1 MAYDNK
7 GGSGGKG
14 RTPGKP
20 FEKKPYGNKEGGER
34 KPYNKSGGD
43 RKPYNKSGNDER
55 KPYDGERKPYNR
67 DGGERKPYDGERKP
81 YYKGDGE
88 RKPYNRD
95 GGERKPYDGERKPY
109 YKGDGER
116 KPYNRDGGERKPYD
130 GERKPYYKGDGER
143 KPYNRDGGE
152 RKPYDGERKPY
163 NRDGGERKPYDGERK
178 PYNRDGGERKPYDG
192 ERKPYNRDG
201 GERKPYDGE
210 RKPYNRDGGERKPYD
225 GERKPYYKGVYN
237 ADRQDKPNRGNG
249 EGDAAKGYK
258 KGYPKPVREAEPEP
272 APQAAPLVDELPY
285 LVMGR
290 NAVKEA
296 LRSGR
301 SIDRILVNK
310 EQDGSLRELV
320 GMARDRNVQLREMDK
335 AKLDELCMPF
345 GHGNRPGNHQ
355 GIVAQ
360 VPGVE
365 YCDISDILAVAKEKG
380 EPPFIILLDGV
391 EDPHNLGSILR
402 SAECAGAHGV
412 IIPKRRSA
420 GVTAAACK
428 ASAGAVE
435 YIKVA
440 RVSNLVGAMERIKDE
455 GVWLF
460 GADMTGKPMAG
471 ADMKGAVGLVIGG
484 EGSGLSQL
492 VREKCDFLVSIPMFG
507 NLESLN
513 AAVAAAILMF
523 EKKRQ
528 G

>member
-1 MAYDNK
+1 MSGDNAHW
-7 GGSGGKG
+7 
-14 RTPGKP
+14 RD
-20 FEKKPYGNKEGGER
+20 KPYRKDGEGFDKQT
-34 KPYNKSGGD
+34 KPYSRDGEDERRPNRKEAEGPANKS
-43 RKPYNKSGNDER
+43 
-55 KPYDGERKPYNR
+55 
-67 DGGERKPYDGERKP
+67 
-81 YYKGDGE
+81 
-88 RKPYNRD
+88 
-95 GGERKPYDGERKPY
+95 
-109 YKGDGER
+109 
-116 KPYNRDGGERKPYD
+116 
-130 GERKPYYKGDGER
+130 
-143 KPYNRDGGE
+143 
-152 RKPYDGERKPY
+152 
-163 NRDGGERKPYDGERK
+163 
-178 PYNRDGGERKPYDG
+178 
-192 ERKPYNRDG
+192 
-201 GERKPYDGE
+201 
-210 RKPYNRDGGERKPYD
+210 
-225 GERKPYYKGVYN
+225 
-237 ADRQDKPNRGNG
+237 
-249 EGDAAKGYK
+249 YK
-258 KGYPKPVREAEPEP
+258 KGYPKQGREVEPQA
-272 APQAAPLVDELPY
+272 APQAAPLADELPY

-310 EQDGSLRELV
+310 EQDGSLRELI
-320 GMARDRNVQLREMDK
+320 GMARDRNVQIREVEK
-335 AKLDELCMPF
+335 SKLDEMCMPF

-365 YCDISDILAVAKEKG
+365 YCDISDILSVAKEKG

-440 RVSNLVGAMERIKDE
+440 RVSNLVGAMERLKDE

-460 GADMTGKPMAG
+460 GADMAGKPMTG
-471 ADMKGAVGLVIGG
+471 ADMKGAAGLVIGS

-492 VREKCDFLVSIPMFG
+492 VRDKCDFLVSIPMFG
-507 NLESLN
+507 HLDSLN

>member
-7 GGSGGKG
+7 GGSGNKG
-14 RTPGKP
+14 RSPGKP

-34 KPYNKSGGD
+34 KPYNKDGGD
-43 RKPYNKSGNDER
+43 RKPYYKGDGER
-55 KPYDGERKPYNR
+55 RPYYKGGDDSRRPYGKEGDGERKPYYKGDSERKPYYKGDGERKPYSR
-67 DGGERKPYDGERKP
+67 DGGDRKPYDGERKP

-88 RKPYNRD
+88 RKPYDGERKPYNRD
-95 GGERKPYDGERKPY
+95 GGDRKPYDGERKPY

-116 KPYNRDGGERKPYD
+116 KPY
-130 GERKPYYKGDGER
+130 DGER
-143 KPYNRDGGE
+143 KPYNRDGG
-152 RKPYDGERKPY
+152 D
-163 NRDGGERKPYDGERK
+163 
-178 PYNRDGGERKPYDG
+178 
-192 ERKPYNRDG
+192 
-201 GERKPYDGE
+201 
-210 RKPYNRDGGERKPYD
+210 
-225 GERKPYYKGVYN
+225 RKPYYKDVYK
-237 ADRQDKPNRGNG
+237 ADRQDKPYRRDDEGNA
-249 EGDAAKGYK
+249 DKGYK
-258 KGYPKPVREAEPEP
+258 KGYPRPAREAEPQS
-272 APQAAPLVDELPY
+272 APQAAPLADELPY

-320 GMARDRNVQLREMDK
+320 GMARDRNVQLREVDK
-335 AKLDELCMPF
+335 AKLDEMCMPF
-345 GHGNRPGNHQ
+345 GHGNKPGNHQ

-365 YCDISDILAVAKEKG
+365 YCDISDILAAAKEKG

-420 GVTAAACK
+420 GVTAAVCK

-460 GADMTGKPMAG
+460 GADMAGKPMAE

-484 EGSGLSQL
+484 EGNGLSQL
-492 VREKCDFLVSIPMFG
+492 VREKCDFLASIPMFG
-507 NLESLN
+507 HLDSLN